1 MLSSLDSSNTECF
14 LDLFSSFS
22 KVSARI
28 IVSPYPFKSSV
39 FFWDLST
46 RFCTRSELHQ
56 HSILTIARLLRVLTT
71 YLNPLLH
78 AVPRLHVG
86 GHDEWVDHLVVQQLE
101 ASAAQ
106 GSSLQHQCRPQW
118 CCVFYHHLADDNFST
133 RTRLRINL
141 YFHPGSGAVV
151 VACTTTGSA
160 VVAPIVVTSMATA
173 SEITS
178 SSACSRVKNKSATY
192 DYNNYSTRQVLM

>member
-71 YLNPLLH
+71 TLTHYSM
-78 AVPRLHVG
+78 RC
-86 GHDEWVDHLVVQQLE
+86 HDSMLGDTTN
-101 ASAAQ
+101 
-106 GSSLQHQCRPQW
+106 GS
-118 CCVFYHHLADDNFST
+118 
-133 RTRLRINL
+133 
-141 YFHPGSGAVV
+141 
-151 VACTTTGSA
+151 
-160 VVAPIVVTSMATA
+160 
-173 SEITS
+173 ITS
-178 SSACSRVKNKSATY
+178 SSNNLRPPRLKVPVSSISADRSGAASSIIISRMTTLVLEPGCGSTCI
-192 DYNNYSTRQVLM
+192 STRARGQ